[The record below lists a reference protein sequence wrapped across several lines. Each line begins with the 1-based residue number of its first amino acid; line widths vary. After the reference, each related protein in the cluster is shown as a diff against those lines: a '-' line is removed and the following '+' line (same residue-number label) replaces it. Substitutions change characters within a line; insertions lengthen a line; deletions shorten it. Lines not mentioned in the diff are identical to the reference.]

1 MVLEIHLLFMRLLV
15 RLDRLKVLLDDWAAW
30 MKVDSHELGYP
41 KKSVLLSS
49 GGESSH
55 EVFEHMIEAIDNKNV
70 ATVDACI
77 DSLPT
82 NQKRA
87 VYAHHLRLK
96 KDKFH
101 ERDYSLALDNLLTIV
116 GRRIFA

>member
-1 MVLEIHLLFMRLLV
+1 M
-15 RLDRLKVLLDDWAAW
+15 RLDRLEVILQDWAKW
-30 MKVDSHELGYP
+30 MKIDNHGLGYP
-41 KKSVLLSS
+41 NKSTMLLS
-49 GGESSH
+49 GGESSND
-55 EVFEHMIEAIDNKNV
+55 VFEHMIEAIDNKNV

-116 GRRIFA
+116 GRRIHA

>member
-1 MVLEIHLLFMRLLV
+1 M
-15 RLDRLKVLLDDWAAW
+15 RLDRLEVILQDWAKW
-30 MKVDSHELGYP
+30 MKIDNHGLGYP
-41 KKSVLLSS
+41 NKSTMLLS

-116 GRRIFA
+116 GRRIFV